1 MNSSKHRNAR
11 NYLRVGP
18 RIHSLRDISVNYEGH
33 NEEVVVRPPD
43 VSRQGMFISTSRT
56 FPEGAVLNLRF
67 RLALTGAQIQ
77 TRCEVRYC
85 LTGVGVGVEFMGIS
99 PKAVREIEREI
110 ALCERKPPRKRSP
123 RTPRKRASRKL
134 RGWRRRKAT

>member
-1 MNSSKHRNAR
+1 MNSSKPRNPR

-18 RIHSLRDISVNYEGH
+18 RIHSLQDISLNYEGH

-43 VSRQGMFISTSRT
+43 VSRQGMFISTSRK
-56 FPEGAVLNLRF
+56 FPEGAVMNLRF
-67 RLALTGAQIQ
+67 RLALTGAEIQ

-85 LTGVGVGVEFMGIS
+85 LTGVGVGVEFVAIS
-99 PKAVREIEREI
+99 PKAVSQIEREI

-123 RTPRKRASRKL
+123 RTPRKRPP
-134 RGWRRRKAT
+134 RRLAC